1 MKLTKIREGKA
12 EILVPDSKE
21 YEKEGKFDPSWA
33 PVFYNPRMELN
44 RDISVLFLNIIR
56 PRRIV
61 DALSATGIR
70 GIRYFKEVEGV
81 EEVIFN
87 DLSKEAVELINENI
101 KINNI
106 KGKVFNKD
114 ANSLLYEVK
123 ADFVDIDPFGTPAPF
138 LLASFHSVIRGGYV
152 GITAT
157 DLSALVCSSKSS
169 ARRKYDII
177 CDRLSFSKEVGIRGL
192 IGKAIREAAV
202 VEKAAIPVF
211 SFYHD
216 YYYRVFFKVEGGAK
230 KADSLFSRLVYY
242 YECPKCGYRDKS
254 VYYQH
259 ATCPKCGASMKA
271 YGPAW
276 DGEIYDKNMINKIK
290 EGLVHFNYLSTFS
303 TISRLIS
310 IISVEAEYK
319 EPYYKL
325 DFISPRLKRNVPPKD
340 KVIKCLKEAS
350 ATHFDTVG
358 IKTSKNFEE
367 VIECIKVN

>member
-12 EILVPDSKE
+12 EILIPDPKE

-56 PRRIV
+56 PRRVV

-70 GIRYFKEVEGV
+70 GIRYFKEVKGV

-87 DLSKEAVELINENI
+87 DLSKEAVKLINENI
-101 KINNI
+101 KINNV
-106 KGKVFNKD
+106 KGEVFNKD

-138 LLASFHSVIRGGYV
+138 LLASFYSVKRGGYV

-177 CDRLSFSKEVGIRGL
+177 CDKLSFSKEIGIRGL
-192 IGKAIREAAV
+192 IGKAIREAAII
-202 VEKAAIPVF
+202 EKAAIPVF
-211 SFYHD
+211 SFYYD

-230 KADSLFSRLVYY
+230 KVDNLLSRLVYY

-259 ATCPKCGASMKA
+259 ATCPKCGTPMKV

-276 DGEIYDKNMINKIK
+276 DGEIYDKNIINKIK
-290 EGLVHFNYLSTFS
+290 EELVHFDYLSTFS

-310 IISVEAEYK
+310 LISVEVDYN

-325 DFISPRLKRNVPPKD
+325 DFISSRLKRNVPPKN
-340 KVIKCLKEAS
+340 KVINCLKEAS

-358 IKTSKNFEE
+358 IKTNKNFEE

>member
-12 EILVPDSKE
+12 EILVPDPKE

-106 KGKVFNKD
+106 RGKVFNKD

-123 ADFVDIDPFGTPAPF
+123 ADFIDIDPFGTPAPF

-230 KADSLFSRLVYY
+230 KADSLLSRLVYY
-242 YECPKCGYRDKS
+242 YECPKCGYR
-254 VYYQH
+254 
-259 ATCPKCGASMKA
+259 
-271 YGPAW
+271 
-276 DGEIYDKNMINKIK
+276 
-290 EGLVHFNYLSTFS
+290 EGIL
-303 TISRLIS
+303 
-310 IISVEAEYK
+310 
-319 EPYYKL
+319 
-325 DFISPRLKRNVPPKD
+325 
-340 KVIKCLKEAS
+340 
-350 ATHFDTVG
+350 
-358 IKTSKNFEE
+358 
-367 VIECIKVN
+367 